1 MPDQPP
7 PQRCV
12 RWAWPITLPLALLGL
27 ADSIYL
33 TVAHFDTKVVL
44 ACSATSHINC
54 EKVTQ
59 SAQSEIFGHI
69 PVSLIGAIYF
79 LIGVAICTPW
89 AWKRGNLLLDRIR
102 LAGVTVGMGMVVYLV
117 SVEAHL
123 HAICLYCTGI
133 HVITFLLFITILA
146 AYLLRPLDA
155 D

>member
-1 MPDQPP
+1 VPDTTTPE
-7 PQRCV
+7 RSV
-12 RWAWPITLPLALLGL
+12 RWGWPITFPLALIGL
-27 ADSIYL
+27 ADAIYL

-44 ACSATSHINC
+44 ACSATSHVNC

-69 PVSLIGAIYF
+69 PVSLLGAIYF
-79 LIGVAICTPW
+79 VVGVAICSPW
-89 AWKRGNLLLDRIR
+89 AWKYGNLWLDRIR

-117 SVEAHL
+117 TVEAHL

-133 HVITFLLFITILA
+133 HIVTFLLFVTILA